1 MQQQMETTQKIQY
14 ISKLFQSTAVDIKDE
29 LEERFERAYI
39 NLQQQINGLSDKDMH
54 DKLSQL
60 VCKEKQHEEISIG
73 FLYIMLT
80 DPALAPKSYRDLT
93 LVARDGMNMVVSNL
107 TMLVAE
113 KYNKLTEIARR
124 QLIWL
129 LRELVKHQVLNVE
142 NIIWNCLRQAGG
154 GDVTPKNLFLVESLL
169 DIFIEYRPWL
179 ETQSLLIQTV
189 VYNYVR
195 LIEDHASPALT
206 ALRHKEVKFVISLIR
221 ERFSD
226 VIPLGRDFVRLL
238 QNVARIPEFEQ
249 LWRDILHNPKSLHP
263 TFNGIWQLLQ
273 IRTSRR
279 YLQCRLTPELE
290 RKLHFLT
297 SSVKFGNQK
306 RYQDWFQDKYFAT
319 PESHSLRSDLIRFII
334 NVIHPS
340 NDMLCSDIIPRWAI
354 IGWLISSCT
363 NTIASANAKLSLFYD
378 WLFFD
383 PLKDNIMNV
392 EPGILVMY
400 HSIRSHPSVS
410 STLLD
415 FLCRI
420 MKNFCLKHED
430 KIRMGVYN
438 SLNKILE
445 KQVIPNI
452 QPLFESPKL
461 DRELRMLI
469 RENFREFV
477 SPAAPT
483 GNVGPPMYPGASSV
497 IQAPVF
503 KKEADQR
510 SLHQGAIMF
519 GSGGAATQ
527 QQPQPQHDLQHMQN
541 HYQPHMTNT
550 ADLLEHSHAIDSGG
564 GGGGVAGGG
573 PVVGGIV
580 TTNMADEDN
589 KLSIIPPE
597 NNDGETEAAFSEDDE
612 DIKDVKNEENT
623 DDDDDLPLS
632 KVRLKEKPEKP
643 EKVDLPASI
652 SDTFETFVTKRNSF
666 TWEAFLEDFRS
677 LPASALDDAQ
687 LQYVISNTHLIL
699 RETLPVQ
706 NIFPESKTDE
716 KNLAKSISYPIFG
729 LYRFLYENE
738 DKSKKPFQTLLTE
751 ICTRIP
757 ETGFLLL
764 YFMKVHVKLQ
774 TRKNAQQSAQFK
786 TNIYRMICDAVDEK
800 LDDCLARDLDLLEKE
815 NTNIY
820 LWLLPDIY
828 REFKSIAINNSDLLR
843 ITLRCIDAR
852 NLRDLMYYVA
862 QGKLTLFKAD
872 GLIECIRDSL
882 VYETFEQL
890 CLWQLVQAHDVPL
903 KCLQDILPELESA
916 NHPEALGYLLLLLKS
931 EEPTNELIRLLLSRE
946 TKSRGDPFVTSAL
959 RFWCQRS
966 EEKLSEI
973 IASLLTSK
981 YPSSSPNKRKRPLKG
996 SSALNSTPSADQV
1009 LSHLEHYRRSCRHGT
1024 GTGLYVHDTM
1034 QRALQT
1040 AYTHS
1045 TESTKKQYS
1054 DLFSL
1059 AAEDETTAVGRRGGS
1074 GRGRKQP
1081 TSKKDSSSS
1090 SANSK
1095 KNSDPVKTVY
1105 TSDEDSSEKISQA
1118 KKRKKTINET
1128 INSD

>member
-1 MQQQMETTQKIQY
+1 MQPQQMESTQKIQY
-14 ISKLFQSTAVDIKDE
+14 ISKLFISTAVDVKDD
-29 LEERFERAYI
+29 LEERFERAFI
-39 NLQQQINGLSDKDMH
+39 SLQQQINGLNDKDMH

-73 FLYIMLT
+73 FLYIMLS
-80 DPALAPKSYRDLT
+80 DPNMALKSYRDLT
-93 LVARDGMNMVVSNL
+93 LVARDGMNMVVTNM

-113 KYNKLTEIARR
+113 KYNKLTDVARR
-124 QLIWL
+124 QLIWV

-154 GDVTPKNLFLVESLL
+154 GDVSPKNLFLVESLL

-179 ETQSLLIQTV
+179 ESQSFLIQTV
-189 VYNYVR
+189 VYSYVR

-206 ALRHKEVKFVISLIR
+206 PLRHKEVKFVISLIR
-221 ERFSD
+221 DRFLD
-226 VIPLGRDFVRLL
+226 IIPLGRDFVRLL

-263 TFNGIWQLLQ
+263 TFNGIWHLLQ

-279 YLQCRLTPELE
+279 FLQCRLTPEVE
-290 RKLHFLT
+290 RKLHFLA

-383 PLKDNIMNV
+383 PMKDNIMNI

-400 HSIRSHPSVS
+400 HSIRNHPSVS

-461 DRELRMLI
+461 DRELRLLI

-477 SPAAPT
+477 SPVAPS
-483 GNVGPPMYPGASSV
+483 GNVGPPMYPASSV

-510 SLHQGAIMF
+510 TMHQGALMF
-519 GSGGAATQ
+519 TGGPPNTQ
-527 QQPQPQHDLQHMQN
+527 QAQQHDLQNLQN
-541 HYQPHMTNT
+541 HYQPHNT
-550 ADLLEHSHAIDSGG
+550 TTVDLLEHGSGIIDSGG
-564 GGGGVAGGG
+564 GGVGGG
-573 PVVGGIV
+573 GGGGGSIISLV
-580 TTNMADEDN
+580 EEDN

-597 NNDGETEAAFSEDDE
+597 SNDMETDAAFSEDEEDVSK
-612 DIKDVKNEENT
+612 DIKKEENT
-623 DDDDDLPLS
+623 DDDDDVP
-632 KVRLKEKPEKP
+632 LKELLKLQKTTP
-643 EKVDLPASI
+643 EKVELPASI

-699 RETLPVQ
+699 RETLPLQ

-729 LYRFLYENE
+729 LFRFLYENE
-738 DKSKKPFQTLLTE
+738 DKSKKPFQSLLTE
-751 ICTRIP
+751 ICKRIP
-757 ETGFLLL
+757 ETGYLLL
-764 YFMKVHVKLQ
+764 YFMKVYVKLQ

-786 TNIYRMICDAVDEK
+786 TNIYRLICDATDEK
-800 LDDCLARDLDLLEKE
+800 IDDCLTRDLDLLEKE
-815 NTNIY
+815 NTAIY

-843 ITLRCIDAR
+843 ITLRCIDAK

-862 QGKLTLFKAD
+862 QGKLTLFKQE

-882 VYETFEQL
+882 VYETYEQL

-916 NHPEALGYLLLLLKS
+916 NHPEALGYLLLLLKN

-996 SSALNSTPSADQV
+996 SSAMNSTPSADQV
-1009 LSHLEHYRRSCRHGT
+1009 LNHLEHYRRSCRHGT

-1045 TESTKKQYS
+1045 NESTKKQYS
-1054 DLFSL
+1054 DLFAL

-1074 GRGRKQP
+1074 SRGRKQP
-1081 TSKKDSSSS
+1081 TSKKDSSNSNS
-1090 SANSK
+1090 NSK
-1095 KNSDPVKTVY
+1095 KNSDPVKTIFS
-1105 TSDEDSSEKISQA
+1105 SDEDSSEEDWSQKKISQA
-1118 KKRKKTINET
+1118 KKRKKTIND
-1128 INSD
+1128 SD

>member
-1 MQQQMETTQKIQY
+1 MQQQLQMEPQKLNY
-14 ISKLFQSTAVDIKDE
+14 ISKLFLITAIDIKDE
-29 LEERFERAYI
+29 LEERFERAHI
-39 NLQQQINGLSDKDMH
+39 NLQQQVNGLNDKDMH

-80 DPALAPKSYRDLT
+80 DPTMALKGYRDLT
-93 LVARDGMNMVVSNL
+93 LVARDGMNMVVTNL
-107 TMLVAE
+107 TILVAE
-113 KYNKLTEIARR
+113 KYNKLTEVARR

-154 GDVTPKNLFLVESLL
+154 GDVSQKNLYLVENLL
-169 DIFIEYRPWL
+169 DIFIEYRAWL
-179 ETQSLLIQTV
+179 ESQAFLVQTV
-189 VYNYVR
+189 VYSYVR
-195 LIEDHASPALT
+195 LIEDHASPALA
-206 ALRHKEVKFVISLIR
+206 ALRHKEVKFVITLIR
-221 ERFSD
+221 ERFLD
-226 VIPLGRDFVRLL
+226 IIPLGRDFVRLL

-249 LWRDILHNPKSLHP
+249 LWRDILLNPKSLHP
-263 TFNGIWQLLQ
+263 TFNGIWHLLQ

-279 YLQCRLTPELE
+279 FLQCRLTPEVE
-290 RKLHFLT
+290 RKLHFLA

-334 NVIHPS
+334 NVIHPT

-383 PLKDNIMNV
+383 PIKDNIMNV

-400 HSIRSHPSVS
+400 HSIRNHPSVS

-420 MKNFCLKHED
+420 MKNFCLKYED

-445 KQVIPNI
+445 KQVIPNL

-461 DRELRMLI
+461 DRELRILI

-477 SPAAPT
+477 SPATPS
-483 GNVGPPMYPGASSV
+483 GNVGPPIYPASSV

-510 SLHQGAIMF
+510 SMHQSAAIF
-519 GSGGAATQ
+519 QQAQ
-527 QQPQPQHDLQHMQN
+527 QQQHSDFQHGQN
-541 HYQPHMTNT
+541 HFQPHNSTTIDLTEHPAT
-550 ADLLEHSHAIDSGG
+550 AGAVDSGG
-564 GGGGVAGGG
+564 GGGT
-573 PVVGGIV
+573 IISLI
-580 TTNMADEDN
+580 DEDN

-597 NNDGETEAAFSEDDE
+597 NNDVETEAAFSEDDDDANKE
-612 DIKDVKNEENT
+612 IKSEELT

-632 KVRLKEKPEKP
+632 KVRLREKPTP

-677 LPASALDDAQ
+677 LPASAVDDTQ

-699 RETLPVQ
+699 RETLPLQ
-706 NIFPESKTDE
+706 NLFPDSKTDE
-716 KNLAKSISYPIFG
+716 KNLAKSISYPLFG
-729 LYRFLYENE
+729 LFRFLYENE

-757 ETGFLLL
+757 ETGYLLL

-774 TRKNAQQSAQFK
+774 TRKNAQQATQFK
-786 TNIYRMICDAVDEK
+786 TNIYRLLCDAVDEK
-800 LDDCLARDLDLLEKE
+800 VDDSLTRDLDLLEKE
-815 NTNIY
+815 NTAIF
-820 LWLLPDIY
+820 LWLLPDVY
-828 REFKSIAINNSDLLR
+828 REFKASAINNSELLR
-843 ITLRCIDAR
+843 ITLRCIDAK

-862 QGKLTLFKAD
+862 QGKLTLFKSD
-872 GLIECIRDSL
+872 GLVDCIRDSL
-882 VYETFEQL
+882 TYETFEQL

-903 KCLQDILPELESA
+903 KCMQDLLPELESA
-916 NHPEALGYLLLLLKS
+916 NHPEALGYMLLLLKN

-946 TKSRGDPFVTSAL
+946 TKTRGDPFVTSAL
-959 RFWCQRS
+959 RFWCQRG

-996 SSALNSTPSADQV
+996 SSAVNSSPSADQV
-1009 LSHLEHYRRSCRHGT
+1009 LNHLEHYRRSCRHGT

-1054 DLFSL
+1054 DLFAL

-1081 TSKKDSSSS
+1081 TSKKDTSNQS
-1090 SANSK
+1090 NSNK
-1095 KNSDPVKTVY
+1095 KNSDPVKTIY
-1105 TSDEDSSEKISQA
+1105 SSDEDSSEEDWSKQKISQA
-1118 KKRKKTINET
+1118 KKRKKIND
-1128 INSD
+1128 SD